1 MLIDQSKWIVH
12 TMERLDRQYPSHKI
26 TDKASLIEFQKKPWW
41 NRKTS
46 DEIVLL
52 HEFKVLGQL
61 ILQRQY
67 EDKNVSE
74 FYPFC
79 LWPREY
85 EYQKQYLENPMNPA
99 LSPLRIQR
107 TTFYLTWCKVT
118 AEVKSVS
125 RALQQAGCYFDM
137 VNLRWVKDYR
147 PIVTALE
154 INTESFLLAVE
165 GSPIFVPIVKN
176 EPERRSENVHSD
188 SLSMVTDSAETL
200 SKLREGGE
208 INEDGSYDPV
218 VMSAPCPV
226 VFKRDSDDDTDIRH
240 PLNKSTPIKIEDGN
254 NNNNNNAAGSG
265 DHPENHAAKDI
276 IVVSGKRKRK
286 SPANGAG
293 NLETVRHDPS
303 GLVFTVDKRSIGK
316 TVRGVYVYGP
326 KPRSLE
332 LPVHDEVPTYLGQ
345 VTLALG
351 GKIRFQDMRYRSD
364 DAVVIS
370 VSLFCDD
377 GSLVKHCGYEYGP
390 FGHGQ
395 FRPITV
401 QYNVKGPIFNLTCTG
416 DSHVIGHYVMLY
428 VAFWIIDQVV
438 YVRTPR
444 LLVREEGAVE
454 MYAPVTTDVPIGAA
468 SDSPGIVSTVHVKQV
483 DMTHRGFA
491 DYLQFMTDYGGIDL
505 TFTHAP
511 PLGKRWIFALRRAI
525 DVDCGDE
532 TSVSAVEFCYD
543 VNDPRNFM
551 HSQKGVAVQIKSS
564 GALVRTFPLEI
575 NFQMALR
582 KVMHVCRK
590 FYLAPDGIYLAFV
603 PDFDRIVHKV
613 MVDWD
618 KHFQF
623 RVVNGKVKIPAPP

>member
-1 MLIDQSKWIVH
+1 
-12 TMERLDRQYPSHKI
+12 MERLDRQYPSHKV

-41 NRKTS
+41 IKKTS
-46 DEIVLL
+46 DEMVLL

-107 TTFYLTWCKVT
+107 TTFYLMWCKIT

-125 RALQQAGCYFDM
+125 RALQQVGCYFDM
-137 VNLRWVKDYR
+137 VNLRWVKDYK
-147 PIVTALE
+147 PIVAGLE
-154 INTESFLLAVE
+154 IDTESFLLAVE
-165 GSPIFVPIVKN
+165 GSPIFAPIIKS
-176 EPERRSENVHSD
+176 EPERRDASD
-188 SLSMVTDSAETL
+188 SLPMVDELECQMSNQ
-200 SKLREGGE
+200 REGGE

-226 VFKRDSDDDTDIRH
+226 VFKRDNDDDSDVRH
-240 PLNKSTPIKIEDGN
+240 PLNKSTPIKIEDDTN
-254 NNNNNNAAGSG
+254 NNSSVAVSG
-265 DHPENHAAKDI
+265 DHPENYAAKDV

-286 SPANGAG
+286 SLGSSSG
-293 NLETVRHDPS
+293 SVETVRHDPS
-303 GLVFTVDKRSIGK
+303 GLIFSVDKRSIGR
-316 TVRGVYVYGP
+316 TVRGIYVYGP
-326 KPRSLE
+326 KLRSLE
-332 LPVHDEVPTYLGQ
+332 LPVHDEAVTYLGQ
-345 VTLALG
+345 TTFALG
-351 GKIRFQDMRYRSD
+351 GKVRFQDMRFRSD

-370 VSLFCDD
+370 VSLFRDD
-377 GSLVKHCGYEYGP
+377 GNLVKHCGHERGP

-416 DSHVIGHYVMLY
+416 DLHVIGYYVMLY
-428 VAFWIIDQVV
+428 VAFWIVDRVV

-444 LLVREEGAVE
+444 LLVQDEGTQEIYV
-454 MYAPVTTDVPIGAA
+454 PVTTDVPIGAA
-468 SDSPGIVSTVHVKQV
+468 SDSPGIVSTVHVHQV

-491 DYLQFMTDYGGIDL
+491 DYLQFMIDHGGIDL
-505 TFTHAP
+505 MFTHAL
-511 PLGKRWIFALRRAI
+511 PLGKRWIFSLRRAI

-532 TSVSAVEFCYD
+532 ASVSAIEFCYD

-564 GALVRTFPLEI
+564 GALLRTFPLEI

-613 MVDWD
+613 MVNWD

-623 RVVNGKVKIPAPP
+623 RVVNGKVKVPAPP